1 MTDSSYFYA
10 ESLPCGDPNYDKLHK
25 VRPLVNM
32 ARESIAREYS
42 PH

>member
-10 ESLPCGDPNYDKLHK
+10 ESLPCGDYDKLHK